1 MRRGVRAAFAL
12 ATGLVLAASGC
23 GGPHR
28 DATTS
33 GGYAPAPS
41 YGRPSAAPAS
51 PPETEAPG
59 SRPPGSRPPGSRPP
73 STEGPAPSASPA
85 PPPAS
90 TFGPAPSAGP
100 LEIRTRET
108 RYGRILVDGRG
119 VTIYVAGRDNADFE
133 STCAGPCTKE
143 WPPLFTNGQ
152 VTAGPGVNS
161 AWLGTIGR
169 SDGPTQVE
177 YNGWPLYYSTRDT
190 EPGEIKGQR
199 VRSNGTTWYVID
211 ADKGKKVT

>member
-12 ATGLVLAASGC
+12 ATGLGLAASGC
-23 GGPHR
+23 GGQYR
-28 DATTS
+28 DVSTS
-33 GGYAPAPS
+33 GGYAQPS
-41 YGRPSAAPAS
+41 SAAPES
-51 PPETEAPG
+51 PPSTEAPE
-59 SRPPGSRPPGSRPP
+59 SRAP
-73 STEGPAPSASPA
+73 STEGPQASASPE
-85 PPPAS
+85 PPPTS
-90 TFGPAPSAGP
+90 TFVPAPKAGP

-108 RYGRILVDGRG
+108 KYGRILVDGRG
-119 VTIYVAGRDNADFE
+119 MTIYVSGKDDGDFE

-169 SDGPTQVE
+169 SDGPIQVE

-190 EPGEIKGQR
+190 EPGDIKGHR

-211 ADKGKKVT
+211 ADKGKKAT

>member
-28 DATTS
+28 EAATS
-33 GGYAPAPS
+33 GGYAQAPS
-41 YGRPSAAPAS
+41 YARPSAAPGSAAPAS
-51 PPETEAPG
+51 EA
-59 SRPPGSRPPGSRPP
+59 PGSRPP
-73 STEGPAPSASPA
+73 STEAPAPSASPA
-85 PPPAS
+85 PPPPAS
-90 TFGPAPSAGP
+90 TFGPAPGAGR

-119 VTIYVAGRDNADFE
+119 MTIYVAGKDNGDFE
-133 STCAGPCTKE
+133 STCARACTKE

-177 YNGWPLYYSTRDT
+177 YDGWPLYYSTRDT

>member
-1 MRRGVRAAFAL
+1 MRREVRAAFAL
-12 ATGLVLAASGC
+12 AGGLGLGLALSGC
-23 GGPHR
+23 GGQPR
-28 DATTS
+28 DASIS
-33 GGYAPAPS
+33 GGYGYAQPS
-41 YGRPSAAPAS
+41 SAAPAS
-51 PPETEAPG
+51 PPASPPSTEG
-59 SRPPGSRPPGSRPP
+59 PGSRPP
-73 STEGPAPSASPA
+73 STEGPSPSASPE
-85 PPPAS
+85 PRPTS
-90 TFGPAPSAGP
+90 TFAPAPSAGP

-119 VTIYVAGRDNADFE
+119 MTIYVSAKDNGDFE

-169 SDGPTQVE
+169 ADGPTQVE

-190 EPGEIKGQR
+190 EAGEIKGQR

>member
-12 ATGLVLAASGC
+12 ATGLGLGLAVSGC

-28 DATTS
+28 DASTS
-33 GGYAPAPS
+33 GGYAQPLSAVPPS
-41 YGRPSAAPAS
+41 AVPSSAGPPSAAPPS
-51 PPETEAPG
+51 GEAPRSG
-59 SRPPGSRPPGSRPP
+59 PP
-73 STEGPAPSASPA
+73 STEGP

-90 TFGPAPSAGP
+90 PEPGRAPTFVPAPSAGP
-100 LEIRTRET
+100 LGIRTKET
-108 RYGRILVDGRG
+108 RYGRILVDDHGM
-119 VTIYVAGRDNADFE
+119 TIYVSGKDNADFE

-190 EPGEIKGQR
+190 GPGEIKGQR

>member
-1 MRRGVRAAFAL
+1 MRRGVRAALAL
-12 ATGLVLAASGC
+12 ATGLGLAASGC
-23 GGPHR
+23 GRPHR
-28 DATTS
+28 DASTS
-33 GGYAPAPS
+33 GGYAQPPS
-41 YGRPSAAPAS
+41 AVPPSAGPPSAAPAS
-51 PPETEAPG
+51 PPSSEVPG
-59 SRPPGSRPPGSRPP
+59 SRAP
-73 STEGPAPSASPA
+73 STEAPAPSANPEPRRA
-85 PPPAS
+85 P
-90 TFGPAPSAGP
+90 TFAPSAGP
-100 LEIRTRET
+100 LGIRTKET

-119 VTIYVAGRDNADFE
+119 MTIYVSGKDDADFE

-177 YNGWPLYYSTRDT
+177 YDGWPLYYSTRDT

-199 VRSNGTTWYVID
+199 VRSNGTTWYVVD